1 MCFTILCSW
10 LGYCAVGYRAV
21 GYRAVFGSTVGYC
34 AVGYRA
40 VSQCQARYVSMCRVV
55 QYIGDVLFRCRQAG
69 LAKDQG
75 TLAKK
80 EIQVVSSFFAFVIR
94 IDCYTHANCLQAS
107 MDCPWTYF
115 QKRAT
120 ASFML
125 LRMSRLWSSLYR
137 LKLTSL
143 DKWPEGTPVVSKPG
157 HFVAVNV
164 ENVTNFP
171 LSKGTLISRYEGIIK
186 GMANRLTEIARIEA
200 LVCARDIFKNI
211 SILRGRTDNKAEVRF
226 AYGNPIVMML
236 CSIHRY
242 FLSVELR
249 TPTEVTRCSSL
260 ASGDVVTERSTADY
274 ICYTL
279 HHQDTR
285 ELKLAAVVMEM
296 KTDNNYSHSSIA
308 QLMGYYLRACK
319 KEDRHTVA
327 VLLTET
333 KLHLLLF
340 PFTKRDTSC
349 VNAIWL
355 NSIDFSDKNT
365 LRMITV
371 LFVLAVSGGINLE
384 ERFLPVT
391 KDHTFIIQTEI
402 ELMKDELMHKLKE
415 VEKERKVLA
424 KEKRKIAA
432 EKNEIL
438 KLL

>member
-1 MCFTILCSW
+1 M
-10 LGYCAVGYRAV
+10 
-21 GYRAVFGSTVGYC
+21 
-34 AVGYRA
+34 
-40 VSQCQARYVSMCRVV
+40 
-55 QYIGDVLFRCRQAG
+55 D
-69 LAKDQG
+69 
-75 TLAKK
+75 
-80 EIQVVSSFFAFVIR
+80 
-94 IDCYTHANCLQAS
+94 CLQAS
-107 MDCPWTYF
+107 MDIFSEACNSIFYVAPNVPSMVEPLP
-115 QKRAT
+115 
-120 ASFML
+120 AS
-125 LRMSRLWSSLYR
+125 S

-164 ENVTNFP
+164 KNVTNFP
-171 LSKGTLISRYEGIIK
+171 LSKGTLISGYEGIIK

-211 SILRGRTDNKAEVRF
+211 SILRGRTDNEAEVRF

-236 CSIHRY
+236 CSIHGY
-242 FLSVELR
+242 FLSVEKKLR
-249 TPTEVTRCSSL
+249 TPTEVTRRSSL
-260 ASGDVVTERSTADY
+260 ASGDVVTEKSTADY

-279 HHQDTR
+279 HHQGTR
-285 ELKLAAVVMEM
+285 ELKLAVVVMEM

-319 KEDRHTVA
+319 KEDGHTVA

-371 LFVLAVSGGINLE
+371 LFVLAVITHKDYFSGGINLE

-415 VEKERKVLA
+415 VEKEREVLA

-438 KLL
+438 KCKAFEVAVKKLSADDIDAITSSLTKLKLS